1 MLHRRWARRLRREL
15 DADPALSGMAAIAS
29 RRELTVT
36 RDSICDVASLER
48 MLVGLLEQEPRNR
61 MAFEY
66 LMAHYLLTRQLDKLA
81 AHLHR
86 LDDFDYPR
94 IPRHCEEGLAIYL
107 ATTGSEDFDLGQR
120 EIDPETWRRFEQ
132 FMLVEREARGDV
144 SAAFAALYPEF
155 GDSYFFCYVFGH
167 NSPALQQSRPS
178 R

>member
-1 MLHRRWARRLRREL
+1 
-15 DADPALSGMAAIAS
+15 MAAIAS

-36 RDSICDVASLER
+36 RDSIRDVASLER
-48 MLVGLLEQEPRNR
+48 MLQGLLEQEPHNR

-66 LMAHYLLTRQLDKLA
+66 LMAHYLLTRQLDKLVA
-81 AHLHR
+81 NLHR

-94 IPRHCEEGLAIYL
+94 IPRHFEEGLVIYL

-120 EIDPETWRRFEQ
+120 EIRPETWRRFGQ
-132 FMLVEREARGDV
+132 FMRIQQQAAGNV

-155 GDSYFFCYVFGH
+155 GDSYFFCFVFGH